1 VNTSTSFVESL
12 LDFSF
17 TSFVTSKIIK
27 LLYGLSILGAGLTAV
42 IMIVCAFAMSALAGI
57 FTLVIVAPLAFAIIV
72 VYSRVLLEII
82 IVVFRISEH
91 AAEIAANTRKPA

>member
-57 FTLVIVAPLAFAIIV
+57 FTLIIVAPLAFAIIV

>member
-1 VNTSTSFVESL
+1 MNTSTSFVESL
-12 LDFSF
+12 MDFSF

>member
-1 VNTSTSFVESL
+1 MNTSTSFVESL

>member
-12 LDFSF
+12 MDFSF

-72 VYSRVLLEII
+72 IYSRVLLEII

>member
-1 VNTSTSFVESL
+1 MNTSTSFVESL
-12 LDFSF
+12 MDFSF

-72 VYSRVLLEII
+72 IYSRVLLEII